1 MRKVDDGKRKKKRKE
16 KKKKKRKEKNGVFS
30 GHYVIASS
38 LPPVRLR
45 PNDDRWNAAR
55 SCQFPYFLLVK
66 KCFTLTSAS
75 LLLSVATSLLILW
88 YSWLVSSMV
97 SSFSLTLSCSLLLSL
112 SLVSSITTFF
122 SSSSL
127 DSLIALRHWLYEL
140 LERYN
145 HIFLLSAK
153 TWLILKLWYPV
164 FFFNIAKLSPSRNS
178 S

>member
-1 MRKVDDGKRKKKRKE
+1 MPELPWRSPQFLVMHPQSQTCLIRPSWIILLWKLKK
-16 KKKKKRKEKNGVFS
+16 NHHNF
-30 GHYVIASS
+30 YW
-38 LPPVRLR
+38 L
-45 PNDDRWNAAR
+45 
-55 SCQFPYFLLVK
+55 K